1 MELQLR
7 EFDRCRMLY
16 EKYLE
21 FTPDNSLA
29 WIKYAELENL
39 LGDINRSR
47 AIFGL
52 AVKQPSLDMPEVF
65 FLYFL

>member
-7 EFDRCRMLY
+7 EFDRCRTLY

-21 FTPDNSLA
+21 FTSDNSLA

-39 LGDINRSR
+39 LGDSDRAR

-52 AVKQPSLDMPEVF
+52 AVKQPNLDMPEVNKK
-65 FLYFL
+65 